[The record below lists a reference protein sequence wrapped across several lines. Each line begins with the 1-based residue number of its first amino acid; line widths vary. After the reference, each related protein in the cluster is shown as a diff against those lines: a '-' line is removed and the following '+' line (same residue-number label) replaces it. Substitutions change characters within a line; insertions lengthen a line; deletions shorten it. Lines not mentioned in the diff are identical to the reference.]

1 MTETSSRPVATP
13 TFRGDAT
20 LAAIVVGLAFLF
32 NFLARGAID
41 TFMVFMLQFEQ
52 EFGWR
57 RSSLT
62 GVYSTYLIVV
72 GFMSPLSGLLLDRM
86 GPRFTY
92 SVGMVLLAGAM
103 YAAASIGAL
112 WQVYVLLGGLGG
124 VAASLLG
131 MVTAAGL
138 IGRWFDRRMS
148 IAMAIAYA
156 GFGSGIL
163 AMVPLAQL
171 GIDAYG
177 WRDTYCL
184 IAIVLA
190 CSAPLFLLPW
200 TRIAGG
206 SQVFLTRRGTAADH
220 GPTSTGGTWTI
231 RTAVRTREFWLL
243 VQVFFFTACGVYS
256 VIVQVV
262 PYLVESGYPP
272 IEAALAFG
280 ASGMLSIFGVLFAGV
295 LCARFGNRFTAT
307 LSFTGTFIG
316 TAALLAFSVVSSP
329 ALVLVWVAA
338 FGISQG
344 ARGPIISTLTAR
356 IFARGSVASIFGT
369 IFMLMSFGSAFGSW
383 ISGYL
388 HDQTGSYQSAFV
400 FSGTCILLACMPF
413 WTSTR
418 LLDPVALDP
427 PPREKRSQGG
437 AG

>member
-1 MTETSSRPVATP
+1 MDQTGSRTVVSPALP
-13 TFRGDAT
+13 REAT
-20 LAAIVVGLAFLF
+20 LAAIVVGMAFLF

-41 TFMVFMLQFEQ
+41 TFMVFMLQLEQ

-72 GFMSPLSGLLLDRM
+72 GLMSPLSGLVLDRM

-92 SVGMVLLAGAM
+92 SVGMAILAGAM
-103 YAAASIGAL
+103 YAASSIGAL

-131 MVTAAGL
+131 MVTAASL

-148 IAMAIAYA
+148 IAMAVAYA

-163 AMVPLAQL
+163 AMVPLAQV
-171 GIDAYG
+171 GIDVLG
-177 WRDTYCL
+177 WRDTYRL

-200 TRIAGG
+200 KRIALG
-206 SQVFLTRRGTAADH
+206 SADFRGRRSAAADE
-220 GPTSTGGTWTI
+220 TSTSVGANWTI

-307 LSFTGTFIG
+307 LSFAGTFIG
-316 TAALLAFSVVSSP
+316 TAALLGFSVVANP

-356 IFARGSVASIFGT
+356 IFALGSVASIFGT

-383 ISGYL
+383 ISGFL
-388 HDQTGSYQSAFV
+388 HDLTGSYRAAFV
-400 FSGTCILLACMPF
+400 FSGACIVLACMPF
-413 WTSTR
+413 WTSDR
-418 LLDPVALDP
+418 LQKPLALEP
-427 PPREKRSQGG
+427 PARAE
-437 AG
+437 

>member
-1 MTETSSRPVATP
+1 MEQTGSRSLVAP
-13 TFRGDAT
+13 AFPGDAA
-20 LAAIVVGLAFLF
+20 LAGIVVGTAFLF

-72 GFMSPLSGLLLDRM
+72 GLMSPLSGLLLDRM

-112 WQVYVLLGGLGG
+112 WQVYALLGGLGG

-131 MVTAAGL
+131 MVTAAAL

-163 AMVPLAQL
+163 AMVPLAQV

-177 WRDTYCL
+177 WRDTYRL
-184 IAIVLA
+184 IALVLA

-200 TRIAGG
+200 NRLAGG
-206 SQVFLTRRGTAADH
+206 SAAFRARRSAAADE
-220 GPTSTGGTWTI
+220 GTPSAGEVWTI
-231 RTAVRTREFWLL
+231 RTAGRTREFWLL
-243 VQVFFFTACGVYS
+243 VQAFFFTACGVYS

-280 ASGMLSIFGVLFAGV
+280 ASGMLSILGVLFAGV

-307 LSFTGTFIG
+307 ISFMGTFIG
-316 TAALLAFSVVSSP
+316 TAALLGFSVVSSP

-383 ISGYL
+383 ISGFL
-388 HDQTGSYQSAFV
+388 HDLTGSYQAAFV
-400 FSGTCILLACMPF
+400 FSGLCILLACMPF
-413 WTSTR
+413 WTSRR
-418 LLDPVALDP
+418 LLDPVALEP
-427 PPREKRSQGG
+427 PARAMKQGG
-437 AG
+437 E

>member
-1 MTETSSRPVATP
+1 MDQTGSRTVVSPALP
-13 TFRGDAT
+13 REAT
-20 LAAIVVGLAFLF
+20 LAAIVVGMAFLF

-41 TFMVFMLQFEQ
+41 TFMVFMLQLEQ

-72 GFMSPLSGLLLDRM
+72 GLMSPLSGLVLDRM

-92 SVGMVLLAGAM
+92 SVGMAILAGAM
-103 YAAASIGAL
+103 YAASSIGAL
-112 WQVYVLLGGLGG
+112 WQVYLLLGGLGG
-124 VAASLLG
+124 IAASLLG
-131 MVTAAGL
+131 MVTAAAL

-148 IAMAIAYA
+148 IAMAVAYA

-163 AMVPLAQL
+163 AMVPLAQV
-171 GIDAYG
+171 GIDVLG
-177 WRDTYCL
+177 WRDTYRL

-200 TRIAGG
+200 KRIALG
-206 SQVFLTRRGTAADH
+206 SADFQARRSTAASEAS
-220 GPTSTGGTWTI
+220 TSVGANWTI

-307 LSFTGTFIG
+307 LSFAGTFIG
-316 TAALLAFSVVSSP
+316 TVALLGFSVVANP
-329 ALVLVWVAA
+329 ALVLVWVVA
-338 FGISQG
+338 FGICQG
-344 ARGPIISTLTAR
+344 ARGPIVSTLTAR
-356 IFARGSVASIFGT
+356 IFALGSVASIFGT

-383 ISGYL
+383 ISGFL
-388 HDQTGSYQSAFV
+388 HDLTGSYRAAFV
-400 FSGTCILLACMPF
+400 FSGACIVLACMPF
-413 WTSTR
+413 WTSDR
-418 LLDPVALDP
+418 LQKPVALDP
-427 PPREKRSQGG
+427 PARAE
-437 AG
+437 